1 MYRVCWDVCKLLSF
15 ESAIQIISDSDS
27 GVIYTGGSR
36 VNRVTT
42 SRLS

>member
-15 ESAIQIISDSDS
+15 ESAIQIIPDS

-42 SRLS
+42 WRLS